1 MNFKEYDEIIK
12 NHKYDMLELIIYYNL
27 KHNENLQL
35 DYVNMESENIKKQL
49 ETLINFIYKAYLK
62 DESHLDL
69 GYICDKAVE
78 FKNEI
83 LKNDV
88 NIFNTWDLLRECY
101 Q

>member
-27 KHNENLQL
+27 KCNENMQL
-35 DYVNMESENIKKQL
+35 DYVNMESENIKNQL
-49 ETLINFIYKAYLK
+49 KILINFIHKAYLK
-62 DESHLDL
+62 DENHIDL

-88 NIFNTWDLLRECY
+88 NVFNTWDLLRECY